1 MNIVLLDG
9 HTLNPGDLDW
19 AELLSLGDCTIYER
33 TAESDIQARALEA
46 EILLTNK
53 TPLRAETISG
63 LPRLRYIGVLAT
75 GYNIVDTAAA
85 SRRGVP
91 VTNVPTYA
99 TASVAQMVF
108 AHLLHIVQNVG
119 GHASGVRRGRW
130 TASSDFCYWDTPLT
144 ELVGKTMGILGYGR
158 IGKATAR
165 LAAAF
170 GMNVIAHDP
179 ASPPTSIADG
189 IRFVDI
195 DNLFRESD
203 VLSLHCP
210 LTDATRAI
218 VSRDRLGLMKPGAI
232 LINTSRGPLIDEQ
245 ALADALRS
253 GALRGAGLDVL
264 SVEPPPAANPLLR
277 EPRCF
282 ITPHVAWASREAR
295 ERLLRGVVENI
306 RAFLTGHPQNV
317 VNSPLSV
324 T

>member
-9 HTLNPGDLDW
+9 YTLNPGDLDW
-19 AELLSLGDCTIYER
+19 AELHSLGHCTIYAR
-33 TAESDIQARALEA
+33 TTETDILPRASEA

-53 TPLRAETISG
+53 TPLRAETISD

-85 SRRGVP
+85 SRRGIP

-99 TASVAQMVF
+99 TVSVAQMVF

-130 TASSDFCYWDTPLT
+130 TGSSDFCYWETPLT
-144 ELVGKTMGILGYGR
+144 ELEGKTMGILGYGR
-158 IGKATAR
+158 IGQATAR

-170 GMNVIAHDP
+170 GMNVIAYDP
-179 ASPPTSIADG
+179 ASPPASTSG
-189 IRFVDI
+189 GVRFVELDS
-195 DNLFRESD
+195 LFRESD
-203 VLSLHCP
+203 VLSLHCL
-210 LTDATRAI
+210 LTDATRDI
-218 VSRDRLGLMKPGAI
+218 VNRDRLGLMKHSAI
-232 LINTSRGPLIDEQ
+232 LINTGRGPLINEQ

-264 SVEPPPAANPLLR
+264 SVEPPPATNPLLR

-282 ITPHVAWASREAR
+282 ITPHIAWASREAR

-306 RAFLTGHPQNV
+306 RAFLNGHPQNV
-317 VNSPLSV
+317 VNTPLPV
-324 T
+324 P